1 MNNYIKYTRVNE
13 DNCRAHNPGR
23 QAKICADIANQIGY
37 SLNFPKIYVS
47 NRHPKNSEPETALR
61 DTVPEFHSISNRIFS
76 RRDFLNHISF
86 GASAFLAGTL
96 SVIPERGIARERLAF
111 NPVTANSFDT
121 ITVPEGYHWYIACSW
136 GDSLWSDNPDF
147 EHHSLGTAKSQEQA
161 MGDNND
167 GMSIFSYRG
176 RTVLVVNNEYVNMN
190 VAHGNRSSKKP
201 ENQDD
206 VLKNM
211 SGHGVT
217 ICELGQNNNR
227 WGIVTDSEFNR
238 RITPDTPME
247 ITGPARG
254 DDLMKT
260 EPDPKGVQS
269 LGTWNNC
276 GNGRTPWGTYLT
288 CEENFNGYF
297 SSSEATLKL
306 TTAQRRYG
314 IRHKDWG
321 SNWASVDER
330 FDISKHPNEANR
342 VGYIVEIDPLNP
354 DSIPK
359 KRTALGR
366 FKHENAE
373 LVISKDR
380 HVVVYS
386 GDDERGEFLYR
397 FISSK
402 KYHEDTDNA
411 NLLENGTLYV
421 ARFDDDGSG
430 TWLEL
435 TAENANMASQAEV
448 CIHTRLAASR
458 VGATTL
464 DRPEWVAAHP
474 HKAELYCS
482 LTKNRNRGLSANKGG
497 DDMPVNGPNPRT
509 ANQYGQILRWRPY
522 DEDHA
527 APTFRWDLFVLA
539 GNPSVYSDEY
549 AGSENINIDNAF
561 NCPDGLSFD
570 QDGILWIRTDGN
582 YSGQGDFAGMGNN
595 QMLLANPET
604 GEIKRFM
611 VGPKE
616 CEITGLTWSLDR
628 KTAFVGI
635 QHPGEKGKSHF
646 PNGGNTVPRS
656 SIVAITRDDG
666 TQIG

>member
-1 MNNYIKYTRVNE
+1 MSNHHHPE
-13 DNCRAHNPGR
+13 D
-23 QAKICADIANQIGY
+23 
-37 SLNFPKIYVS
+37 
-47 NRHPKNSEPETALR
+47 SEHDTALR
-61 DTVPEFHSISNRIFS
+61 VITPEFSGIADKVFS
-76 RRDFLNHISF
+76 RRDFLSHISI
-86 GASAFLAGTL
+86 GISAFLTGTL
-96 SVIPERGIARERLAF
+96 SVVPDLGIARERLAF
-111 NPVTANSFDT
+111 NPVTANDLDT
-121 ITVPEGYHWYIACSW
+121 ITVPDGYQWYITSSW

-147 EHHSLGTAKSQEQA
+147 DPHSRGTAKSQGQA

-167 GMSIFSYRG
+167 GMSISSCRG

-190 VAHGNRSSKKP
+190 IAHGNRDTKKP

-217 ICELGQNNNR
+217 ICELGQRNNR
-227 WGIVTDSEFNR
+227 WEIVTDSEFNR
-238 RITPDTPME
+238 RITPNTPME

-254 DDLMKT
+254 HDLMKT
-260 EPDPKGVQS
+260 EADPEGVQS

-297 SSSEATLKL
+297 SSSVETLKL
-306 TTAQRRYG
+306 STAQQRYG
-314 IRHKDWG
+314 IGHKDWG
-321 SNWASVDER
+321 SNWSSVDER
-330 FDISKHPNEANR
+330 FDIYKHPNEANR
-342 VGYIVEIDPLNP
+342 VGYIVEIDPSNP
-354 DSIPK
+354 DSIPR

-373 LVISKDR
+373 LVLSKDR
-380 HVVVYS
+380 YVVVYS

-397 FISSK
+397 FISSE
-402 KYHEDTDNA
+402 KYIEDADCS
-411 NLLENGTLYV
+411 NLLENGSLYV
-421 ARFDDDGSG
+421 AKFDDDGYG

-435 TAENANMASQAEV
+435 TPESTDMVSQAEV
-448 CIHTRLAASR
+448 CIHTRQAASR
-458 VGATTL
+458 VGATTM

-474 HKAELYCS
+474 HKAELYCA
-482 LTKNRNRGLSANKGG
+482 LTKNSHRGLKTDKGV
-497 DDMPVNGPNPRT
+497 DNMPVNGPNPR
-509 ANQYGQILRWRPY
+509 AENQYGQILRWRPNNG
-522 DEDHA
+522 DHTA
-527 APTFRWDLFVLA
+527 SRFRWDLFVLA

-549 AGSENINIDNAF
+549 GGSENINADNAF

-582 YSGQGDFAGMGNN
+582 YSSQGDFSGMGNN
-595 QMLLANPET
+595 QMLLANPES

-616 CEITGLTWSLDR
+616 CEITGLTWSPDR

-635 QHPGEKGKSHF
+635 QHPGEKGNSHF
-646 PNGGNTVPRS
+646 PNGGKSVPRS

-666 TQIG
+666 AQIG